1 MLESSLPTRQPQTMS
16 CLTSTQLDLQ
26 VPMLSQKLILTSYC
40 SRHLEKQAES
50 RELRPGAGA
59 GTLTGEQDETPQ
71 PGLRDETPGKL
82 FTHAVF
88 KQKPGFDGPAVWPGH
103 QCLQTLHPGDSPAG
117 PRTTSL
123 EGDGGRSK
131 QGPRTVA
138 RSLKAL
144 PLLPS

>member
-1 MLESSLPTRQPQTMS
+1 MS
-16 CLTSTQLDLQ
+16 CLTNTQSDLQ

-40 SRHLEKQAES
+40 SRHLENQAES
-50 RELRPGAGA
+50 RELRPGLGRDPDWGA
-59 GTLTGEQDETPQ
+59 GQGPQ
-71 PGLRDETPGKL
+71 PGLCDETPGKL

-117 PRTTSL
+117 LRTASL

-131 QGPRTVA
+131 QSPRTVA